1 MDEHDKKHKVGPD
14 GHRQD
19 GVSTYPADAHDL
31 RSFQTAA
38 DQLSRLPAP
47 VFHKTSDPH
56 DRLFVAAFDGT
67 WNDAVNDP
75 EHITNVGLLSRQINM
90 SADANGRRIVSGYVK
105 GVGTQEN
112 AIERTLDGAIG
123 YTYDQRLEEMY
134 RQFTVQAK
142 EWLRED
148 PQAQIRI
155 ADIGFSR
162 GAEQAAGFSRLVH
175 ERGIQDPDGAVTVRD
190 ENGNQVVQYTKPPLV
205 PPGLTPQAV
214 GLFDPVGTGEPRD
227 HDRRLPPSVV
237 SGFQITAEDERRG
250 LFKSTSIIDPGATPD
265 GRFLNVMVGGAHS
278 DVGGG
283 YHLDGLST
291 RSGNLMTD
299 YLNALSDTPYL
310 QKRAEP
316 GDPALNVVHRS
327 EQGML
332 LYKLMPKVDRREDE
346 GTVER
351 LVPRHLAGRDE
362 DHFNAQPRDERM
374 AAGFEWRPVNI
385 GPAPAGVTGKETPQ
399 MNDRSTN
406 DRPVNPT
413 DPGHPDHALYRQ
425 IEGKVHALDASMGRA
440 PDEASARMTASLL
453 AHLRQNG
460 DDNGVRQVDHVVLS
474 GANDKVRAGEYVI
487 MVQGALDNP
496 ANRMLAMRTADA
508 VNTSVDASFRQ
519 LDGVVR
525 TEDQIRERQFAQQ
538 QDRAYD
544 PALRQDPQQT
554 APGPHVMR

>member
-1 MDEHDKKHKVGPD
+1 MADHDKEHRVGPD
-14 GHRQD
+14 GIRRD
-19 GVSTYPADAHDL
+19 GVATYPADAHDL
-31 RSFQTAA
+31 QAYRDAA

-47 VFHKTSDPH
+47 QFLSSGNPH
-56 DRLFVAAFDGT
+56 DRLYVAAFDGT
-67 WNDAVNDP
+67 WNDADRDP
-75 EHITNVGLLSRQINM
+75 EHMTNVGLMRRQIEEYRKQGNT
-90 SADANGRRIVSGYVK
+90 DVQVGYVE
-105 GVGTQEN
+105 GVGTQSGIV
-112 AIERTLDGAIG
+112 ARTLDGAIG
-123 YTYDQRLEEMY
+123 YTYDERLERMY
-134 RQFTVQAK
+134 VRFTQQAK

-148 PQAQIRI
+148 PQAQIRV

-175 ERGIQDPDGAVTVRD
+175 ERGIQDPDGAITVRD

-278 DVGGG
+278 DIGGG

-316 GDPALNVVHRS
+316 DDPALNVVHRS

-332 LYKLMPKVDRREDE
+332 LYKVLPKVDRREDE

-351 LVPRHLAGRDE
+351 LVPKHLAGRDE

-385 GPAPAGVTGKETPQ
+385 GPVPAGVPGKENIQ
-399 MNDRSTN
+399 MNDRPTN

-440 PDEASARMTASLL
+440 PDEASARMSASLL

-460 DDNGVRQVDHVVLS
+460 EDNGIRQVDHVVLS

-519 LDGVVR
+519 LDGVAR
-525 TEDQIRERQFAQQ
+525 SEDQIRERQMAQQ
-538 QDRAYD
+538 PERAYD